1 MAGRSRNDKDAIGEL
16 GRSRRGL
23 ARSDK
28 IRLGGQGAARQGMAW
43 PGGFGRSVS
52 VCKVKAVV
60 ARHGRIGCGEA
71 VTDRQGTVRNG
82 QPVNQSLMSEF
93 YVLDRIRNQTPA

>member
-1 MAGRSRNDKDAIGEL
+1 MAERSRNDKDAIGEL

-23 ARSDK
+23 ARSVK
-28 IRLGGQGAARQGMAW
+28 TRLGGQGEAGLVMAR

-71 VTDRQGTVRNG
+71 VLDRQGTVGNG
-82 QPVNQSLMSEF
+82 
-93 YVLDRIRNQTPA
+93 